1 LGRLEFLSLADL
13 IMGEGRIH
21 MAQRTSSPA
30 SVLAS
35 AAGHALKNAMDWLC
49 SLIGEQRK
57 VYRPEAYYMRGP
69 GPRWREKHLQ
79 GRDIAL

>member
-1 LGRLEFLSLADL
+1 LDRLEFLSLADL
-13 IMGEGRIH
+13 ILGERRIH
-21 MAQRTSSPA
+21 MAQQTSSPA

-35 AAGHALKNAMDWLC
+35 AAAQVLESVMDRFC
-49 SLIGEQRK
+49 DLIGEQRK

>member
-1 LGRLEFLSLADL
+1 MPQHIPSLV
-13 IMGEGRIH
+13 
-21 MAQRTSSPA
+21 

-35 AAGHALKNAMDWLC
+35 AIAAAWR
-49 SLIGEQRK
+49 SLIDSFYGLMGEQRT

-79 GRDIAL
+79 GRDIAV

>member
-1 LGRLEFLSLADL
+1 
-13 IMGEGRIH
+13 
-21 MAQRTSSPA
+21 MAQQTSSLA

-35 AAGHALKNAMDWLC
+35 AAARALRGVMDLLC
-49 SLIGEQRK
+49 NLIGEQRK

-79 GRDIAL
+79 GRDIAV

>member
-1 LGRLEFLSLADL
+1 LGRLEFLSLTDL
-13 IMGEGRIH
+13 ILGEGRIH
-21 MAQRTSSPA
+21 MAQQTSSHA
-30 SVLAS
+30 SALAS
-35 AAGHALKNAMDWLC
+35 AAAHAFKGAMDWLC
-49 SLIGEQRK
+49 NLIGEQRK

>member
-1 LGRLEFLSLADL
+1 
-13 IMGEGRIH
+13 
-21 MAQRTSSPA
+21 MAQQTSSLA

-35 AAGHALKNAMDWLC
+35 TAAHALKSVVDWLC
-49 SLIGEQRK
+49 NLMGEQRK

>member
-1 LGRLEFLSLADL
+1 
-13 IMGEGRIH
+13 MGWFCN
-21 MAQRTSSPA
+21 M
-30 SVLAS
+30 
-35 AAGHALKNAMDWLC
+35 
-49 SLIGEQRK
+49 IGEQGK

>member
-1 LGRLEFLSLADL
+1 
-13 IMGEGRIH
+13 
-21 MAQRTSSPA
+21 MAQQTSSLG

-35 AAGHALKNAMDWLC
+35 AATRALRGVVGWLC
-49 SLIGEQRK
+49 NMIGEQGK